1 MIDVRLVVS
10 FHVVVPYML
19 PSSSQQVSH
28 ITVEWMVLNER
39 WYPVN
44 LLKNIGK
51 KT

>member
-1 MIDVRLVVS
+1 MIDVRLVGS

-19 PSSSQQVSH
+19 PSSLQQVSQT
-28 ITVEWMVLNER
+28 TVEWMVVNER